1 MGVSRGRLE
10 WRSGSGPP
18 SLGCSEVHVWKV
30 PGRPTGHRE
39 AVREELLIL
48 IGRYMG
54 VTPGD
59 LQFVIGEYGKP
70 ALDPLRHVSAIE
82 FNVSHSHGLGLI
94 ALAKNRLVGI
104 DIEKRRGNA
113 GVEAVRRD
121 FLHLPADAGAVDFY
135 AAWTRREAEVKA
147 RGGSIVLSRGVPSR
161 RGRRMAADR
170 SCGGPWVFRGSL
182 LQRGGSGG
190 ISMESRCRTLRRR
203 IHRFPVLRFR
213 RCSLTHS
220 RRDGNTPD
228 MRPRRSS
235 RSMPRPWGW

>member
-1 MGVSRGRLE
+1 MGVCRGRLE

-54 VTPGD
+54 VAPGD

-70 ALDPLRHVSAIE
+70 ALDPWRHVSAIE

-94 ALAKNRLVGI
+94 ALAQNRLVGI

-147 RGGSIVLSRGVPSR
+147 RGGSIVLSRGVPSGADGEWQLIDLAVGHGFSAALCYSGAEAEVFLWSPAA
-161 RGRRMAADR
+161 GRSAA
-170 SCGGPWVFRGSL
+170 GF
-182 LQRGGSGG
+182 
-190 ISMESRCRTLRRR
+190 IASRCSASGDA
-203 IHRFPVLRFR
+203 P
-213 RCSLTHS
+213 
-220 RRDGNTPD
+220 
-228 MRPRRSS
+228 
-235 RSMPRPWGW
+235 